1 MPKTSAAQGWSK
13 KCVEHDS
20 GKKLRWLQQW
30 HEFKKYFPI
39 SRANAS
45 KAYTRV
51 SQLGPS
57 VPLGGHE
64 AILRAPWSES
74 FTKWLCRDIAKS
86 YWWAGGHKCWEFLEG
101 GHKQWKV
108 EKHWSKP
115 TYAKVE
121 KNQKIHLDTNT
132 LQARVMRVLHY
143 QGMETNAVERWAPQS
158 FAPSQTVFTILSFLT
173 FNRRFEI
180 LSAIWVWK

>member
-57 VPLGGHE
+57 VPLGGHG
-64 AILRAPWSES
+64 AILRAPWSEG

-115 TYAKVE
+115 TYAK
-121 KNQKIHLDTNT
+121 Q
-132 LQARVMRVLHY
+132 
-143 QGMETNAVERWAPQS
+143 RWKRIKRYILIRTHCKPGSCVS
-158 FAPSQTVFTILSFLT
+158 FI
-173 FNRRFEI
+173 I
-180 LSAIWVWK
+180 KVWKQMLWKDELLKVSPHHKLFSQYCHFWLSTEGSKFW